1 MSPILSDGYSIY
13 FNENG
18 PESLNFL
25 LESKKYSKI
34 FLLVDE
40 NTNEHCSGKFL
51 GDLATE
57 IPIEIIEIESGESAK
72 DIEIC
77 VELWRFLTENGA
89 DRKAV
94 IINLGGGVISDIGGF
109 IASTY
114 KRGIDYINVPTTL
127 LAMVD
132 ASIGGKN
139 GIDLDQLKN
148 QIGTI
153 TTPQLLYINTEF
165 LHTLPQEEMRS
176 GLAEMIK
183 HGLIADRSHWD
194 AFSDLENLNF
204 EALDRLIYDSVE
216 IKNRIVM
223 QDPKED
229 GIRKSLNFGHTIG
242 HAIESYFLA
251 QKDKK
256 TLLHGEAIAIGM
268 VLEAAISTQLNMLS
282 QKDFEWIEKV
292 IFSIF
297 PQVVL
302 AENDITNIID
312 LLKHDKKNE
321 YGKILFSLIDEIGNC
336 KYNISV
342 EIELIYSSLKRL
354 KS

>member
-1 MSPILSDGYSIY
+1 MTPILSDGYSIY
-13 FNENG
+13 FKENG
-18 PESLNFL
+18 AESLNNFI
-25 LESKKYSKI
+25 EINQYSKI
-34 FLLVDE
+34 FVLVDE
-40 NTNEHCSGKFL
+40 NTNELCSAKFL

-57 IPIEIIEIESGESAK
+57 IPIEIIEIEAGESSK

-77 VELWRFLTENGA
+77 VELWRFLTENEA

-94 IINLGGGVISDIGGF
+94 LINLGGGVISDIGGF
-109 IASTY
+109 VASTY

-153 TTPQLLYINTEF
+153 TTPNLLYINTDF
-165 LHTLPQEEMRS
+165 LHTLPENELRS

-183 HGLIADRSHWD
+183 HGLIADKNHWNSFLD
-194 AFSDLENLNF
+194 ISQLNY
-204 EALDRLIYDSVE
+204 ETLNQLIRESIS
-216 IKNRIVM
+216 IKNQIVIT
-223 QDPKED
+223 DPKEK
-229 GIRKSLNFGHTIG
+229 GIRKTLNFGHTIG
-242 HAIESYFLA
+242 HAIESYFLS
-251 QKDKK
+251 QNDKK
-256 TLLHGEAIAIGM
+256 SLLHGEAIAIGM
-268 VLEAAISTQLNMLS
+268 VLEADISRHLKMLS
-282 QKDFEWIEKV
+282 QNDFELIEKT

-297 PQVVL
+297 PKVIL
-302 AENDITNIID
+302 NENEIANIIE

-321 YGKILFSLIDEIGNC
+321 YGKILLSLIDEIGSC
-336 KYNISV
+336 QYNISV
-342 EIELIYSSLKRL
+342 EIDLIFNSLKRL